1 MVSNNKL
8 SVLASDESDR
18 TAVREFTPSSW
29 DFAVAKEYHPRAGEA
44 PGAPVKPLNR
54 DNGSRLD
61 LEDAQAD
68 GFGLENVNRRLFVD
82 GFVGR

>member
-8 SVLASDESDR
+8 SVLVSDESDR
-18 TAVREFTPSSW
+18 TAMRDFVPSSW
-29 DFAVAKEYHPRAGEA
+29 DFVVAKEYHPPAGEA

-61 LEDAQAD
+61 LEGAQAHD
-68 GFGLENVNRRLFVD
+68 SGLENVNRRLFVD
-82 GFVGR
+82 GLSR